1 MNNVVY
7 VFNDDLFGVYL
18 GKEEALLN
26 KPIYVGS
33 AGLDLTTMASVKNY
47 KAEHDVILVSI
58 TNRHCSGSLNIEQ
71 IPQLLL
77 IYPEN
82 INVFS
87 SCGLM
92 DGPNE
97 NDG

>member
-33 AGLDLTTMASVKNY
+33 AGLDLILDSADVEK
-47 KAEHDVILVSI
+47 KLAHDVILVSI